1 MKKRSISLFLGLM
14 LAATGVQAGGLG
26 GGLGAAALGGNA
38 NGTVTVGTITN
49 SNVDAT
55 ANATGKDS
63 EAMAGGVISATPKG
77 QQGVNAKITV
87 GVIDNSTI
95 RAKATAKDGGA
106 AYAGGVISK

>member
-1 MKKRSISLFLGLM
+1 MKKRSITLFLGLM
-14 LAATGVQAGGLG
+14 MAAAGAQAGGL
-26 GGLGAAALGGNA
+26 GGLGAAALAGNA
-38 NGTVTVGTITN
+38 NGAVTVGTITN
-49 SNVDAT
+49 SKVDAT

-77 QQGVNAKITV
+77 QEGINAKVTV

-95 RAKATAKDGGA
+95 KAKATAKDGAA